1 MTQENKKKA
10 YIIAGVILAFIL
22 LVYLLRRNKSGA
34 ATGNNSSANPNPN
47 TYYLTNNIPP
57 INASGFTMPNFG
69 PVTIATGG
77 MGGSSNGGSCNGCD
91 VISNFGNTQQ
101 LSQYLNGMG
110 NYTAALQDALNA
122 ASPDYSYQT
131 NNVFESSTSPLS
143 DSRIISVGYNE
154 GETVRPYSPA
164 PGYSNLPVVAM

>member
-1 MTQENKKKA
+1 MTKENKKKVF
-10 YIIAGVILAFIL
+10 IIVGIILAFIL
-22 LVYLLRRNKSGA
+22 LIYMLKKNKPRA
-34 ATGNNSSANPNPN
+34 LTNANNSNANPD

-77 MGGSSNGGSCNGCD
+77 MSGGSGGSCNGCD

-143 DSRIISVGYNE
+143 DNRVISVGYNE

-164 PGYSNLPVVAM
+164 PGYSNLPVVAI